1 MRAVEIA
8 GVTEVVAGTRVLR
21 AETRCVV
28 EIRQIAGT
36 IVVDRA
42 TVVQA
47 DLVHSAVIHI
57 RDERTWKKNVRYPCI
72 NKLRIKIYRKRS
84 NFHVTDI
91 PQSEIYSY
99 FEKA

>member
-36 IVVDRA
+36 IVADRA

-57 RDERTWKKNVRYPCI
+57 RDERTWKKNVRYP
-72 NKLRIKIYRKRS
+72 
-84 NFHVTDI
+84 
-91 PQSEIYSY
+91 
-99 FEKA
+99 